1 MALKDSDFA
10 VVCAEISLRL
20 GSFLSAIGQVTLEKL
35 TVYKEEGQKDVL
47 ITSGQELKAVHV
59 LANSFEIFIYNV
71 RDSTTETQ
79 RLPLKVKCTNTS
91 NAILSPLHTKPVVLL
106 QCNTTKDGNVAYVIP
121 VPGEHDED
129 VRSVPADGQ
138 LYSSLDGTYI
148 LVVKGDKV
156 TIYHSVENGASG
168 KLKILSSEITTIDNL
183 DSDNVRLLGKENGH
197 FLMNLISGLQ
207 RSMPGGHP
215 VLSEW
220 VNPSNH
226 YIYLTRNKEIIVVN
240 DSSVE
245 PEYNP
250 LLIAD
255 TPTFMLFVTRHK
267 KFTPTLSPTLTPTD
281 PPPNY
286 TTRIV
291 GSVVGSVA
299 VILLVVVGLTVAII
313 GLIFAIKK
321 RYHPI
326 LTKESGDGTSA
337 LCVEMQSRPLVSRSP
352 QTPSTSSP
360 EPLSPT
366 ETNQPQIPTGIDH
379 PPSDHSSR
387 DTSPPLPVNPK
398 SPDSPTPPAPMPTT
412 DDNLNSDVKHQRH
425 GVAVPPPDLPNTH
438 TSDIKADTTS
448 VASKQGPSSE
458 SHSMSALA
466 DDSIHPP
473 PQQDSEGQF
482 LHPSK
487 QKYQSRPTLMSNT
500 NSTSAE
506 SCAFTHAVNARD
518 PANDLQPEF
527 VGPS

>member
-1 MALKDSDFA
+1 MALKNSDFA

-20 GSFLSAIGQVTLEKL
+20 GSFLSSIGQVTLEKL

-47 ITSGQELKAVHV
+47 ITSGQELKAVHI
-59 LANSFEIFIYNV
+59 LETFFEIYNV
-71 RDSTTETQ
+71 RGSTTETQ
-79 RLPLKVKCTNTS
+79 DLPLKVKCTNTS
-91 NAILSPLHTKPVVLL
+91 NAVLSPLHTKPVVLL

-121 VPGEHDED
+121 VPGELDED

-148 LVVKGDKV
+148 LVVKGGKV
-156 TIYHSVENGASG
+156 TIYNSVENGASG
-168 KLKILSSEITTIDNL
+168 KLKMLSSEITTVDNL
-183 DSDNVRLLGKENGH
+183 DSDNVSLLGKENGH
-197 FLMNLISGLQ
+197 FLMNLNSGRP
-207 RSMPGGHP
+207 RSMPGGFP
-215 VLSEW
+215 VQSEW
-220 VNPSNH
+220 VDPSNH
-226 YIYLTRNKEIIVVN
+226 YIYLTRNKEIFVVN

-245 PEYNP
+245 PEYDP

-255 TPTFMLFVTRHK
+255 TPTFMLFITRHK
-267 KFTPTLSPTLTPTD
+267 EFTPTLSPTLTPTD

-299 VILLVVVGLTVAII
+299 VILVVVGLTVAII

-321 RYHPI
+321 RQHS
-326 LTKESGDGTSA
+326 TSMKESGDGPSA
-337 LCVEMQSRPLVSRSP
+337 LCVETQSRPLVSPSP

-360 EPLSPT
+360 EPVFPF
-366 ETNQPQIPTGIDH
+366 ETTQPQSPNGIDH
-379 PPSDHSSR
+379 PASDHSSG

-398 SPDSPTPPAPMPTT
+398 SPDSPTSPAPMPTT

-425 GVAVPPPDLPNTH
+425 WFAVPPPDLPNTH
-438 TSDIKADTTS
+438 TSDIEADTTS

-458 SHSMSALA
+458 SHSMSALGA
-466 DDSIHPP
+466 DSIHPP

-487 QKYQSRPTLMSNT
+487 QNYQSRPTLMSNT

-506 SCAFTHAVNARD
+506 SSVFTHAVKARD
-518 PANDLQPEF
+518 PANDLQREF